1 MKKYL
6 RPLGLVLAFAML
18 TAGAYAAAS
27 GDSLISLRYLQ
38 DTFFPKAVQAG
49 EETAGKALQETY
61 DDALDTLN
69 TVHGAI
75 TGGSGSGG
83 GYYSDTL
90 QRRAWSDGQIITLAT
105 GGGFLMEEGSAT
117 LVHTGAVID
126 ITAGSETASGAALI
140 PNHRYL
146 VGENTEAAVTV
157 RSGAAAMGVQG
168 SYALVAGKGQH
179 TPFYDV
185 SQIDWFYTPVGY
197 AYERGLFSGV
207 DAGHFSPGTAMNRAM
222 LMSVLHRLAGS
233 PAVVTSPAFHDVPG
247 DSWYAEAVR
256 WGASQGITS
265 GTGEGNFSPN
275 GQVTREQAVAM
286 LYNYASKHMGLD
298 VSGGGSLS
306 GYGDLN
312 RLSDWARP
320 AMSWAV
326 SQGIISGAANNG
338 ALTLDPQR
346 GATRAEMATMLQA
359 FCEKIL

>member
-1 MKKYL
+1 
-6 RPLGLVLAFAML
+6 
-18 TAGAYAAAS
+18 
-27 GDSLISLRYLQ
+27 
-38 DTFFPKAVQAG
+38 
-49 EETAGKALQETY
+49 
-61 DDALDTLN
+61 
-69 TVHGAI
+69 
-75 TGGSGSGG
+75 
-83 GYYSDTL
+83 
-90 QRRAWSDGQIITLAT
+90 
-105 GGGFLMEEGSAT
+105 
-117 LVHTGAVID
+117 
-126 ITAGSETASGAALI
+126 
-140 PNHRYL
+140 
-146 VGENTEAAVTV
+146 
-157 RSGAAAMGVQG
+157 
-168 SYALVAGKGQH
+168 
-179 TPFYDV
+179 
-185 SQIDWFYTPVGY
+185 
-197 AYERGLFSGV
+197 
-207 DAGHFSPGTAMNRAM
+207 MNRAM